1 MDFTSIIGI
10 VSCIVLVLGGI
21 VAGGEGF
28 SSLVNFWNF
37 QSVIIVIGGTFAAI
51 LASFSFSSLKAI
63 PSHMKV
69 ISSKDPHNPNAYID
83 AIVKCAE
90 IARKNGLLALE
101 EHANEQEDPFLKS
114 SLLLIVDA
122 IDADKVRAML
132 EGDLGYMNT
141 RHEEAV
147 SIYEKGAALSPAF
160 GMIGTLI
167 GLINM
172 LAGLD
177 LNAENGTE
185 SLTSG
190 MAVALITTFYGSMLA
205 NVFFTPIANKL
216 QLRHEREV
224 LCKEIVIEG
233 ILSIQSGENPKFIRE
248 KLISFLSESDKAS
261 LSDSSNDDDDDE
273 KKKKKPKK
281 EKKKKKK

>member
-1 MDFTSIIGI
+1 MDLTSIIGI
-10 VSCIVLVLGGI
+10 ISCTLLVISGI
-21 VAGGEGF
+21 VVGKTGVNIT
-28 SSLVNFWNF
+28 SLINFADP
-37 QSVIIVIGGTFAAI
+37 QSALIVIGGTFAAL
-51 LASFSFSSLKAI
+51 LASFSMSSFKEIPKHLKI
-63 PSHMKV
+63 IMT
-69 ISSKDPHNPNAYID
+69 KDKHNPKDYID
-83 AIVKCAE
+83 AIVGCAE

-101 EHANEQEDPFLKS
+101 EHANEQDDPFLKS

-147 SIYEKGAALSPAF
+147 SLYEKGSALAPAF

-172 LAGLD
+172 LADLD
-177 LNAENGTE
+177 LSSEDGTAT
-185 SLTSG
+185 LTGG
-190 MAVALITTFYGSMLA
+190 MALALITTFYGSMLA
-205 NVFFTPIANKL
+205 NVFFTPVANKL
-216 QLRHEREV
+216 QVRHEREV

-248 KLISFLSESDKAS
+248 KLMSFLSEKDKAS
-261 LSDSSNDDDDDE
+261 LSDSGDE
-273 KKKKKPKK
+273 AEGGKKPKKAKK
-281 EKKKKKK
+281 EKKKK

>member
-10 VSCIVLVLGGI
+10 VSCIALVFWGI
-21 VAGGEGF
+21 AAGGDGL
-28 SSLVNFWNF
+28 SSLLNFWDV
-37 QSVIIVIGGTFAAI
+37 QSVIIVFGGVFAAI
-51 LASFSFSSLKAI
+51 FASFPLSTLKDI
-63 PSHMKV
+63 PKHIRV
-69 ISSKDPHNPNAYID
+69 ISSKDKHNPYDYID
-83 AIVKCAE
+83 AIVGCAE

-132 EGDLGYMNT
+132 EGDLGYMNA

-147 SIYEKGAALSPAF
+147 AIYDKGAALSPAF

-177 LNAENGTE
+177 MSSADGTAK
-185 SLTSG
+185 LTSG

-205 NVFFTPIANKL
+205 NVFFTPVASRL
-216 QLRHEREV
+216 QVRHEREV
-224 LCKEIVIEG
+224 LCKEIIIEG

-248 KLISFLSESDKAS
+248 KLISFLSETDKINFSEGGSDE
-261 LSDSSNDDDDDE
+261 DGDG
-273 KKKKKPKK
+273 KKKKKSKK
-281 EKKKKKK
+281 EKKKKGK

>member
-10 VSCIVLVLGGI
+10 ISCILLVVSGI
-21 VAGGEGF
+21 IVEKTGSIDIGA
-28 SSLVNFWNF
+28 LINFADP
-37 QSVIIVIGGTFAAI
+37 QSALIVIGGTFAA
-51 LASFSFSSLKAI
+51 LFASFSLTSLKEVPKHLKI
-63 PSHMKV
+63 IMT
-69 ISSKDPHNPNAYID
+69 KDKHNPNDYID
-83 AIVKCAE
+83 AIVGCAE

-101 EHANEQEDPFLKS
+101 EHANEQKDPFLKS

-132 EGDLGYMNT
+132 EGDLGYMNA

-147 SIYEKGAALSPAF
+147 SIYEKGSALAPAF

-177 LNAENGTE
+177 LNVEGGTD

-216 QLRHEREV
+216 QVRHEREV

-248 KLISFLSESDKAS
+248 KLMSFLSEKDKMS
-261 LSDSSNDDDDDE
+261 LSSGDE
-273 KKKKKPKK
+273 EDGDKKKKKPKK
-281 EKKKKKK
+281 EKKKK

>member
-10 VSCIVLVLGGI
+10 ISCILLVISGI
-21 VAGGEGF
+21 IVEKTGINVG
-28 SSLVNFWNF
+28 SLINFADP
-37 QSVIIVIGGTFAAI
+37 QSALIVIGGTFAAI
-51 LASFSFSSLKAI
+51 FASFSISSLKAI
-63 PSHMKV
+63 PKHLK
-69 ISSKDPHNPNAYID
+69 IIITKDKHNPIDYID
-83 AIVKCAE
+83 AIVGCAE

-132 EGDLGYMNT
+132 EGDLGYMST

-147 SIYEKGAALSPAF
+147 SIYEKGAALAPAF

-177 LNAENGTE
+177 LNAENGTD

-190 MAVALITTFYGSMLA
+190 MAVALITTFYGSLLA
-205 NVFFTPIANKL
+205 NVFFTPVANKL
-216 QLRHEREV
+216 QVRHEREL
-224 LCKEIVIEG
+224 LCKQIIIEG

-248 KLISFLSESDKAS
+248 KLMSFLSEKDKIS
-261 LSDSSNDDDDDE
+261 LSGGGDEDDGG

-281 EKKKKKK
+281 EKKKK